1 MQVNTSVPADSALGH
16 ELVDDL
22 VAGVVDSVAR
32 EMRGQ
37 PASMVLEIMTE
48 TLARRL
54 PGIAVDE
61 DAIRLAAA
69 RASVG
74 VPAS

>member
-1 MQVNTSVPADSALGH
+1 MNTSVSADSVQGH

-22 VAGVVDSVAR
+22 VSGVVDSVAR

-37 PASMVLEIMTE
+37 PASMVLEIMRE

-54 PGIAVDE
+54 PGIVVDE
-61 DAIRLAAA
+61 DTIRLAAA
-69 RASVG
+69 RVSVG
-74 VPAS
+74 VPAL

>member
-1 MQVNTSVPADSALGH
+1 VNTSVSADSAQGH

-22 VAGVVDSVAR
+22 VSGVVDSVAR

-37 PASMVLEIMTE
+37 PASMVLEIMRE

-54 PGIAVDE
+54 PGIVVDE
-61 DAIRLAAA
+61 ETIRLAAA
-69 RASVG
+69 RVSVG
-74 VPAS
+74 VRAL